1 MAEISDFVS
10 DDYTIFFFLK
20 ILTSNI
26 SLILRYLSNKK
37 LYIFISNYITT
48 KDKYEINWNIRLCL
62 IIMKAK
68 TSIKGIS

>member
-1 MAEISDFVS
+1 MAEISDLCRM
-10 DDYTIFFFLK
+10 IKQFLFSK
-20 ILTSNI
+20 NFDIKYIIN
-26 SLILRYLSNKK
+26 LRDYLSNKT